1 MIGSA
6 VFLSIKRN
14 CDLQRSLIYLRI
26 LAGTGHFQP
35 LWATIGHDYQASQ
48 DFNSR
53 YVLDIPFI
61 FG

>member
-1 MIGSA
+1 
-6 VFLSIKRN
+6 
-14 CDLQRSLIYLRI
+14 LIYLQV

-35 LWATIGHDYQASQ
+35 LWATIGHGYKAPR

-53 YVLDIPFI
+53 YVLDIPLI